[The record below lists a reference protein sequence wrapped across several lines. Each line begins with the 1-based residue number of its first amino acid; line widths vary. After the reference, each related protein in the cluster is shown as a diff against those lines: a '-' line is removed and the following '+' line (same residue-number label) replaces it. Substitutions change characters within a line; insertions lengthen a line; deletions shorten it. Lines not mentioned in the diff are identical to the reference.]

1 MDTHHIHVYIWIF
14 KTLAAE
20 YTIHDQIFPF
30 LKTTRRQQQ
39 QLYIHYICMFQVFY
53 FLFPSLF
60 IVTNES
66 KQVQWKSS
74 WELIDRPLYNI
85 LYKTLCCVVFVKKL
99 IWVTHSV
106 KISSHTGKYIYKHCS
121 RQKITQKQNKK
132 EKPCKY
138 INTLFFYKSQ
148 LRKQQ
153 QSDCNNT

>member
-1 MDTHHIHVYIWIF
+1 
-14 KTLAAE
+14 
-20 YTIHDQIFPF
+20 
-30 LKTTRRQQQ
+30 
-39 QLYIHYICMFQVFY
+39 MFQVFY

-85 LYKTLCCVVFVKKL
+85 LYKTLCCVVFVKTL

-138 INTLFFYKSQ
+138 INTLFFINHSYENNNSQ
-148 LRKQQ
+148 TATTHSITLNI
-153 QSDCNNT
+153 NNLSHLNDILEYSIHSKK